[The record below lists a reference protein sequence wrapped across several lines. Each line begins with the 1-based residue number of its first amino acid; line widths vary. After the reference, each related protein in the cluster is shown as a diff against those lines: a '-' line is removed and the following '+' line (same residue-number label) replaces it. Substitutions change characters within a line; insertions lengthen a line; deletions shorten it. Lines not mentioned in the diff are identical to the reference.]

1 MFSRYGQLPAAPS
14 VLDEV
19 IVNDAAFSL
28 GQGGPYAATSFRE
41 SALGLDH
48 LFAHFPPLYPLTE
61 SFSVR
66 LLGPS
71 AYSLRLTTTLM
82 SIAASFILLFLSYKL
97 FRKGV
102 LSLQAALFLSAL
114 YCTCGPLMM
123 LERMARMESMISVF
137 VLLAL
142 SFLLKAYFVQAP
154 GSNALWIMLAGL
166 ATGLAM
172 ATHPEAITAVIFL
185 TILTLFCPGRIV
197 PKLAAG
203 VLVGLIPLLVCLL
216 TFRSQSLAAYRQFH
230 AILTLY
236 TPKDETLFQV
246 LAKLIHAHSLF
257 LVVWHYVVE
266 SIAILSLV
274 IVFAYI
280 FHRHE
285 LAAGSIL
292 RRLATAFAVAGAV
305 EFLLMAVLLG
315 ANRTRHQFLFGPLL
329 VAAIFLLFGARPV
342 KTFWTVGLCA
352 VIAVQLAVVTLYLYR
367 GGERPS
373 RMPPDRFAP
382 VVQMVPPSASVLAMD
397 ELWLAFQQAHRP
409 FTLRSAAFDGRL
421 DWNKLPDPLSH
432 FNVVITS
439 EERLA
444 TDPWTRKNIAK
455 GWLQTAYVAG
465 DEKVLIFTR
474 PGVILEPAAH

>member
-61 SFSVR
+61 SLSVR

-82 SIAASFILLFLSYKL
+82 SIAASFILVFLSYKL

-102 LSLQAALFLSAL
+102 LSLQTALFLSAL

-142 SFLLKAYFVQAP
+142 SFLLKAYFVPPAK
-154 GSNALWIMLAGL
+154 SNALWIMLAGL

-185 TILTLFCPGRIV
+185 TILTLFCPGQTL

-203 VLVGLIPLLVCLL
+203 VLVGLVPLLICLL

-236 TPKDETLFQV
+236 TPKDQKLFQL
-246 LAKLIHAHSLF
+246 LAMLIRAHSLF

-266 SIAILSLV
+266 SIAALSLV
-274 IVFAYI
+274 IVLAYI
-280 FHRHE
+280 FRRQE
-285 LAAGSIL
+285 LPAGSTV

-329 VAAIFLLFGARPV
+329 VAAVFLLFGARPI
-342 KTFWTVGLCA
+342 KTLCA
-352 VIAVQLAVVTLYLYR
+352 VGLSAIIAVQLAVVTLYLYR
-367 GGERPS
+367 GGDRPG
-373 RMPPDRFAP
+373 RMSPERFAP
-382 VVQMVPPSASVLAMD
+382 VVRMIPPNTSILAMD
-397 ELWLAFQQAHRP
+397 ELWLAFQEAHRP
-409 FTLRSAAFDGRL
+409 FTLRSPAFDGRL
-421 DWNKLPDPLSH
+421 DWNKLPDHLAH

-444 TDPWTRKNIAK
+444 GDHWIKTNVAK
-455 GWLQTAYVAG
+455 GWSQTTYMAG

-474 PGVILEPAAH
+474 PGVTLQPAAH